1 MNVNSLMKQKHR
13 YLTHTL
19 SDKGFKGTLVNR
31 ALHPLH
37 GGPFEITLKFPL
49 KVKNYVCLIN
59 EL

>member
-19 SDKGFKGTLVNR
+19 SDKDFKGTLVNR

-37 GGPFEITLKFPL
+37 SGPFEITLKFSL
-49 KVKNYVCLIN
+49 KSKKLCMLNK
-59 EL
+59 